1 MTRRIETRTEVEA
14 LRARLAKLCDA
25 SLRVSESLDVNTVLQ
40 EVVENARELT
50 GARYG
55 IITVSD
61 DARRIEEFVSSG
73 FTEEEHQR
81 LLDFPG
87 RWELYDYLRDL
98 PGPLKLR
105 DLTARIS
112 ELGIPGDLP
121 GEYGPHTTFLAAPMR
136 YRGAHVGDFFLGG
149 KEMGREFTQEDLE
162 VLVMFAS
169 QAATAIANARK
180 HRDEQRAKAD
190 LEALVDTAPVG
201 VVVFDAKSGSVLSVN
216 REVQRIVG
224 ELRMPGRSLEQL
236 LEVLTV
242 RRADGREFSLEA
254 SPLTRALADATTVRA
269 EEIVIQVPD
278 GRSVTALMNA
288 TPIRSQ
294 TGEAESVVVTLQ
306 DMTPVREL
314 ERMRAEFLAV
324 VGHELR
330 APLSSVK
337 GCTTTVLS
345 SRRKLDPDDV
355 RQFFRVID
363 QQVDRMRDL
372 IADLADSM
380 RIEAGTLSVKPAD
393 AVVADLVD
401 QARNTFLSAGGT
413 NPLRIDLPPGLP
425 RVRADRQRIVQ
436 VLGNLL
442 SNASKHSP
450 KGAPIRIG
458 AVRDGTQVAIAV
470 TDKGVGV
477 PAEMLPQLFRKFVR
491 NGGKD
496 GARKSGGAGLGLAIC
511 KGLVEAHGGRIR
523 AESDGAGRGSR
534 FTFTLP
540 AADEGA
546 SPEIPEGPRSAMRP
560 AARVLVVDDDPEAR
574 EQIQCT
580 LERAGYA
587 AITTGDPQE
596 VPRLLE
602 AKRPELVLLD
612 LVLPGTDG
620 IELMLRIPGL
630 REVPVIFVSACGR
643 EEVVAAGL
651 AMGGADYVVKPIP
664 AKELLA
670 RVRAALRARP
680 LPGTGFVH
688 SDLAIDFEE
697 RRVTL
702 SGQPVELSATEYDL
716 LRELSVNAGRV
727 LSHEALLRKVW
738 RRPDAPDWR
747 RICTVMSNLR
757 RKLGDD
763 ARKPKYIFTVQGV
776 GYRMA
781 KPGRG

>member
-1 MTRRIETRTEVEA
+1 MTQRTETGTEVEA
-14 LRARLAKLCDA
+14 LRDRLAKLCEA

-40 EVVENARELT
+40 EVVENARLLT

-61 DARRIEEFVSSG
+61 HARRIEEFVSSG
-73 FTEEEHQR
+73 FTEEEHER
-81 LLDFPG
+81 LLEFPG
-87 RWELYDYLRDL
+87 RWDLYDYLRDL

-121 GEYGPHTTFLAAPMR
+121 GDYGRHTTFLAAPMR

-149 KEMGREFTQEDLE
+149 KDTGREFAQEDLE

-201 VVVFDAKSGSVLSVN
+201 VVVFDAKTGSMLSVN
-216 REVQRIVG
+216 REAKRIVG
-224 ELRMPGRSLEQL
+224 ELRMPGRSVEQL

-242 RRADGREFSLEA
+242 RRADGREFSLEE
-254 SPLTRALADATTVRA
+254 SPLTRALGDATTVRA
-269 EEIVIQVPD
+269 EEIVMQVPD
-278 GRSVTALMNA
+278 GRSVTTLVNA
-288 TPIRSQ
+288 TPIRSE
-294 TGEAESVVVTLQ
+294 TGEIGSVVVTLQ
-306 DMTPVREL
+306 DMTPVQEL
-314 ERMRAEFLAV
+314 ERMRAEFMAV
-324 VGHELR
+324 VGHELQ

-337 GCTTTVLS
+337 GCAATVLS
-345 SRRKLDPDDV
+345 SQGRLDPVDV
-355 RQFFRVID
+355 RQFFRIID
-363 QQVDRMRDL
+363 QQADRMQGLVGDL
-372 IADLADSM
+372 LDTM
-380 RIEAGTLSVKPAD
+380 RIEDGTLSVRPED
-393 AVVADLVD
+393 AEVPDLVD
-401 QARNTFLSAGGT
+401 QARNTFLSGGGT
-413 NPLRIDLPPGLP
+413 NPLRIELPQDLPP
-425 RVRADRQRIVQ
+425 VQADRQRIVQ

-442 SNASKHSP
+442 SNASRHSP
-450 KGAPIRIG
+450 EGAPIRIG
-458 AVRDGTQVAIAV
+458 ASRDGMQVAVSV
-470 TDKGVGV
+470 TDRGVGV
-477 PAEMLPQLFRKFVR
+477 PAEMLPHLFRKFVR
-491 NGGKD
+491 SNGKD
-496 GARKSGGAGLGLAIC
+496 GDQKSGGSGLGLAIC

-523 AESDGAGRGSR
+523 AESDGAGQGTRL
-534 FTFTLP
+534 TFTLP
-540 AADEGA
+540 VAEERAAQG
-546 SPEIPEGPRSAMRP
+546 IPHRPRSAVRP
-560 AARVLVVDDDPEAR
+560 AARILVVDDDAQAR
-574 EQIQCT
+574 EHIRRT
-580 LERAGYA
+580 LERAGYT
-587 AITTGDPQE
+587 AISTGDPEE

-620 IELMLRIPGL
+620 IKLMQRVPGL

-643 EEVVAAGL
+643 EEVVAVAL
-651 AMGGADYVVKPIP
+651 ATGGADYVVKPFP

-670 RVRAALRARP
+670 RVRAALRERP
-680 LPGTGFVH
+680 PQETVFVH
-688 SDLAIDFEE
+688 GDLVVDFEE

-702 SGQPVELSATEYDL
+702 SGQPVQLSATEYDL

-727 LSHEALLRKVW
+727 LSHEALLRRVW

-763 ARKPKYIFTVQGV
+763 ARKPRYIFTVHRV

-781 KPGRG
+781 KPGQG